1 MRAAFSQ
8 VFREKNKS
16 NTSALHDPSFI
27 RSTGVLL
34 VGASGGPANAMAG
47 YTSVCVCV
55 CVCVGGWEGGWV
67 CAWVWVCVCVCV
79 KSFVQD

>member
-8 VFREKNKS
+8 VFREKNKN

-55 CVCVGGWEGGWV
+55 CVCVCGWVGGWV

>member
-1 MRAAFSQ
+1 MSMRAAFSQ
-8 VFREKNKS
+8 VFREKNKN

-55 CVCVGGWEGGWV
+55 CVCVCVGGWV
-67 CAWVWVCVCVCV
+67 CAWGWVCVCVCV

>member
-8 VFREKNKS
+8 VFREKNKN

-55 CVCVGGWEGGWV
+55 CVCVWVGGWV

>member
-1 MRAAFSQ
+1 MSMRAAFSQ
-8 VFREKNKS
+8 VFREKNKN

-55 CVCVGGWEGGWV
+55 CVCVWVGG
-67 CAWVWVCVCVCV
+67 CARGCGCVCVYV
-79 KSFVQD
+79 

>member
-1 MRAAFSQ
+1 MSMRAAFSQ
-8 VFREKNKS
+8 VFREKNKN

-55 CVCVGGWEGGWV
+55 CVRVRV
-67 CAWVWVCVCVCV
+67 RVRVRVCV

>member
-1 MRAAFSQ
+1 MSMRAAFSQ
-8 VFREKNKS
+8 VFREKNKN

-47 YTSVCVCV
+47 YTSVCGWVGGWVGGWLGGCARGCGCV
-55 CVCVGGWEGGWV
+55 CVYV
-67 CAWVWVCVCVCV
+67 
-79 KSFVQD
+79 

>member
-8 VFREKNKS
+8 VFREKNKN

-47 YTSVCVCV
+47 YTCVCVCV
-55 CVCVGGWEGGWV
+55 CVCVWVGGWV

>member
-1 MRAAFSQ
+1 MSMRAAFSQ
-8 VFREKNKS
+8 VFREKNKN

-55 CVCVGGWEGGWV
+55 CVCV
-67 CAWVWVCVCVCV
+67 CVWVGGRVGGCARGCGCVCVYV
-79 KSFVQD
+79 